1 MEADSMWRKLATLA
15 LTLVIPGLAGCG
27 EGTAEEAPVARAT
40 PAPAAAPAPQPAQPS
55 QPSETAA
62 GPLVIFLGD
71 SLTAGLG
78 LDADQAYPAVLDR
91 RLDAAGTPVRVLNA
105 GVSGDTT
112 AGGLARLD
120 WLLKQKPDVLVVGL
134 GANDGLRGL
143 DLDDTEKNLREIVRR
158 GKAVGARVLLLGM
171 MIPPNY
177 GPDYTDRFRKMYPAI
192 AKDLDVP
199 LVPFLLEGVGGVTE
213 LNQADGVHP
222 TARGQEMVAATVEPY
237 LVSVLKG
244 APSAAVAP

>member
-1 MEADSMWRKLATLA
+1 MELEPMWRKLATLT
-15 LTLVIPGLAGCG
+15 LTLLIPGLAGCDA
-27 EGTAEEAPVARAT
+27 GTAEEAPVRRA
-40 PAPAAAPAPQPAQPS
+40 APAAAPAPAAPAP
-55 QPSETAA
+55 AA
-62 GPLVIFLGD
+62 RAVEGPLVVFLGD

-78 LDADQAYPAVLDR
+78 LPEDQAYPAVLDR
-91 RLDAAGTPVRVLNA
+91 RLDAEGTPVRVLNA

-143 DLDDTEKNLREIVRR
+143 DLADTEKNLREIVRR
-158 GKAVGARVLLLGM
+158 AKASGARVLLLGM

-177 GPDYTDRFRKMYPAI
+177 GPDYTERFEAMYPHI

-199 LVPFLLEGVGGVTE
+199 LVPFLLEGVGGVAD

-222 TARGQEMVAATVEPY
+222 TAKGQEMVADTVEPY
-237 LVSVLKG
+237 LVSILK
-244 APSAAVAP
+244 APVAAQAP